1 MNYAIISTDYF
12 DKGVKSLAKK
22 YHSLADDLEL
32 FKKEL
37 LKNPT
42 MGDDLGN
49 NTRKVRMAIASKN
62 KGKRG
67 GARVITCTVLIDT
80 ANTKIY
86 LLAIYDKGEQNNISK
101 SEIEYLKRINGL
113 V

>member
-1 MNYAIISTDYF
+1 MNYVIVTTDSF
-12 DKGVKSLAKK
+12 TGRVKPLAKK
-22 YHSLADDLEL
+22 YCSFLDDLEQ

-37 LKNPT
+37 LENPNL
-42 MGDDLGN
+42 GDDLGG

-67 GARVITCTVLIDT
+67 GARVITFSVLIDVT
-80 ANTKIY
+80 NTKIY
-86 LLAIYDKGEQNNISK
+86 LLAIYDKDEQDSMSK
-101 SEIEYLKRINGL
+101 KEIEELKKMNGL